1 MQIVN
6 IAQGSNEWYEHRK
19 NYDNA
24 SDAPAMMN
32 ASPYKTRADL
42 LKERATGIMP
52 DIDAATQRRFDDGHR
67 FEALARVKAE
77 EIIGEGLYPV
87 VGVSGTLSASFDGL
101 TIDDSINFEHKTIN
115 DDLRA
120 AMPKDGDNGDNGHFL
135 PLHNRI
141 QIQQQMIVSGAEK
154 TLFMASKWDGDACI
168 ECRWCWYYND
178 PSLAAKIVA
187 GWGQFHEDLMIY
199 KPVEVV
205 AEVVAEPVESLPA
218 VAVRVDG
225 ALSIVS
231 NLDAF
236 GERLKAFVAEIDMT
250 PKTDQAFA
258 NAEEAVKVLQRAQ
271 DALEA
276 AEANA
281 LAQVADVEILRRT
294 VADYAK
300 IARDTR
306 LLLEKTV
313 KARKEQIKVEIVQ
326 EGQKAFADH
335 VAKLNE
341 RLGKNYMPTIAT
353 DFGGVIKGKKLVS
366 SLREA
371 VDAELARAKIEAN
384 RVADA
389 IQVNL
394 NMLTVS
400 GEYGFLFSDAPQLV
414 LKDPEAVRAIVT
426 GRIAEHKAAE
436 EKRIE
441 AERQRVAQQ
450 ERERIE
456 REERAKIEAE
466 VRAKAEA
473 EKAAQKQEVPPAEP
487 NVTEPAPTEKPS
499 QTPSGYFGGG
509 GVKVKAPSQSRPTDL
524 DMVRVLA
531 VNYRAHESKVVDWL
545 KSIDFVEVNKQL
557 ELYVYPFVKV
567 SNGEQQSADDSAKA
581 E

>member
-1 MQIVN
+1 MQIIN
-6 IAQGSNEWYEHRK
+6 IAQGSPEWHEHRK

-32 ASPYKTRADL
+32 ALPYKSRAEL
-42 LKERATGIMP
+42 LKERATGIAP
-52 DIDAATQRRFDDGHR
+52 EIDAATQRRFDDGHR
-67 FEALARVKAE
+67 FEALARAKAE
-77 EIIGEGLYPV
+77 EVIGEGLYPV
-87 VGVSGTLSASFDGL
+87 VGVHGTLSASFDGL

-115 DDLRA
+115 VDLRS
-120 AMPKDGDNGDNGHFL
+120 AMPKDGDNGDNGHLL

-154 TLFMASKWDGDACI
+154 TLFMASKWDGETCI
-168 ECRWCWYYND
+168 ECRWCWYFND
-178 PSLAAKIVA
+178 PALAEKIVA
-187 GWGQFHEDLMIY
+187 GWDQFREDLASY
-199 KPVEVV
+199 TPAEVV
-205 AEVVAEPVESLPA
+205 AEVVAAPVESLPA

-236 GERLKAFVAEIDMT
+236 GERLKAFVADIDMT

-258 NAEEAVKVLQRAQ
+258 DAEEAVKVLQRAQ

-281 LAQVADVEILRRT
+281 LAQVSDVEQLRRT

-326 EGQKAFADH
+326 EGQKAFAEH
-335 VAKLNE
+335 ISALNA
-341 RLGKNYMPTIAT
+341 RLGKDYMPAIAT

-384 RVADA
+384 RIADA

-394 NMLTVS
+394 NTLRDQAAD
-400 GEYGFLFSDAPQLV
+400 YKFLFSDTAQLV
-414 LKDPEAVRAIVT
+414 LKDKEAVQAIVT
-426 GRIAEHKAAE
+426 NRISEHKQAE

-441 AERQRVAQQ
+441 AERQRIAQQ

-456 REERAKIEAE
+456 REEREKIAAE
-466 VRAKAEA
+466 ERAKAEA
-473 EKAAQKQEVPPAEP
+473 EKAAQKQEVTPTEP
-487 NVTEPAPTEKPS
+487 NVVTPAPTEKPS

-509 GVKVKAPSQSRPTDL
+509 DVKTKTPSRSRPSDW
-524 DMVRVLA
+524 DMVKVLA
-531 VNYRAHESKVVDWL
+531 VHYRVHESKVVDWL
-545 KSIDFVEVNKQL
+545 KAIDFVEVNKQL
-557 ELYVYPFVKV
+557 EL
-567 SNGEQQSADDSAKA
+567 
-581 E
+581 